1 MIRLVKHSLMHLMNH
16 SVTYLMNHQKGAFL
30 ALYFQ
35 NLGKVKK
42 KINQTTNH
50 DHLLKIPT
58 ELKTKRLWFLKPSLF
73 MRP

>member
-16 SVTYLMNHQKGAFL
+16 SVTYLMKHQKGAFL

-35 NLGKVKK
+35 NSGKEKK

-50 DHLLKIPT
+50 DHLLKTPK
-58 ELKTKRLWFLKPSLF
+58 ELETKRLGF
-73 MRP
+73 